1 MDSSIFNLPM
11 TASPVGDSPSQSSQ
25 SSQRDDVSQSSSLYE
40 PLGNYQSSWSHSQ
53 PSFDPFSAAP
63 APCSHDFF
71 PTPIQSTFPFE
82 SLPGQT
88 PWTQS
93 PAPGGTSATPI
104 YPSFDAL
111 SSPPTGIPASF
122 DMTSG
127 LTPMFG
133 AFSTITPTNESFSPA
148 SLPTTSRPGSVRG
161 YSAGSLPTLGNRR
174 RASTIMSLS
183 SASPVTPAHSYYPY
197 PSPHIFTQPSPH
209 QHLGQVQIQGQ
220 GQHVGSQQPENP
232 RIGRLFRQPS
242 APAFGETKRIF
253 HPSPGPAQG
262 GDGLHYYSGASSGA
276 SSISMGMG
284 MGFGIGGAMGIGME
298 PKPPRFKP
306 TKEQLDIL
314 IKSYEEDKNPD
325 GPTREALARQLGPE
339 VRPKT
344 LQIWFQNRRS
354 KSRAKERNAANVTP
368 TKLSTTSPN
377 ARQVSADERIGLSL
391 TSPSS
396 AGTEGGAGSMQ
407 YQAERDALRRLTRDN
422 STNLTILP
430 ITVLSIS
437 KWTRFLTPGT
447 GHTHPDL
454 GAAVSFSLPTPTL
467 HLYILHGS
475 LFRLDIPLS
484 PSTIQ
489 GLQATSNP
497 GVSLESVAVRF
508 QMIEGGEEFWGWQDG
523 MGWVRVG
530 DFTGGQA
537 GEGGKVELTGSKEVL
552 LPAFSRVQQI
562 VNPTAYPTPISS
574 ADLLSRHHTHP
585 PTDPSPSPW
594 RFPNSASP
602 SSTPTPELAGPPSAE
617 LQPRKSLGIF
627 TGMSHQRQRSFS
639 QPQFPTTSFLAE
651 LAAPPLP
658 LPLSQDSSTSGLQT
672 VLGTQHQGME
682 STSSVESGDVP
693 ETDLSGLEWLSTGG
707 ETSRSSYEAEEV
719 EGTDFVKQERLEG
732 RSP

>member
-1 MDSSIFNLPM
+1 
-11 TASPVGDSPSQSSQ
+11 
-25 SSQRDDVSQSSSLYE
+25 
-40 PLGNYQSSWSHSQ
+40 
-53 PSFDPFSAAP
+53 
-63 APCSHDFF
+63 
-71 PTPIQSTFPFE
+71 
-82 SLPGQT
+82 
-88 PWTQS
+88 
-93 PAPGGTSATPI
+93 
-104 YPSFDAL
+104 
-111 SSPPTGIPASF
+111 
-122 DMTSG
+122 MTSG

-133 AFSTITPTNESFSPA
+133 AFSTITPTNEPFSPT
-148 SLPTTSRPGSVRG
+148 SLPTTSRPRPVRG

-209 QHLGQVQIQGQ
+209 QHLAQVQIQG
-220 GQHVGSQQPENP
+220 QPENP

-242 APAFGETKRIF
+242 APAFGGETKRIF

-262 GDGLHYYSGASSGA
+262 GDGLHYYSGTSSGA

-298 PKPPRFKP
+298 PKPPRFRP

-314 IKSYEEDKNPD
+314 IKSYEENKNPD

-354 KSRAKERNAANVTP
+354 KSRAKERNAANGAP
-368 TKLSTTSPN
+368 TKLSTTCPN
-377 ARQVSADERIGLSL
+377 PRQLSADERIGLSL
-391 TSPSS
+391 ASPAS

-407 YQAERDALRRLTRDN
+407 TRAERDALRRLTRDN

-454 GAAVSFSLPTPTL
+454 GAAVSFSPTTPTL
-467 HLYILHGS
+467 HLYILHRT

-484 PSTIQ
+484 PSTVQ

-497 GVSLESVAVRF
+497 GVSLESVAVGF
-508 QMIEGGEEFWGWQDG
+508 QVVEGGVEFWGWQDG
-523 MGWVRVG
+523 MGWGREG

-537 GEGGKVELTGSKEVL
+537 GNGGKVELTGSKEVL

-562 VNPTAYPTPISS
+562 ITPTAYPTPISS
-574 ADLLSRHHTHP
+574 TDLLSRHHTHSQ
-585 PTDPSPSPW
+585 TDPSPSTW
-594 RFPNSASP
+594 RFPSSASP
-602 SSTPTPELAGPPSAE
+602 STTPTPELAGPPSAE
-617 LQPRKSLGIF
+617 LQPRPSRGTL

-658 LPLSQDSSTSGLQT
+658 LPQDIVSASGLQT

-682 STSSVESGDVP
+682 SISSVESGDAP
-693 ETDLSGLEWLSTGG
+693 ETDVSGLEWLSTGG
-707 ETSRSSYEAEEV
+707 ETSRSSYEAEDV
-719 EGTDFVKQERLEG
+719 EGAAFVKPERLEG

>member
-1 MDSSIFNLPM
+1 MDYSYFNLPM
-11 TASPVGDSPSQSSQ
+11 TASPAGDSPSQSSQ
-25 SSQRDDVSQSSSLYE
+25 SSQRDDGSQTSSLYE
-40 PLGNYQSSWSHSQ
+40 PSGNHQSSWSHSQ

-63 APCSHDFF
+63 TPCSHDFF
-71 PTPIQSTFPFE
+71 PTPIQQTFPFE
-82 SLPGQT
+82 NLPGQT
-88 PWTQS
+88 PWAQS
-93 PAPGGTSATPI
+93 PAPSGTSATPV

-111 SSPPTGIPASF
+111 SSPPTGIAASF

-133 AFSTITPTNESFSPA
+133 AFSTNEPFTPT
-148 SLPTTSRPGSVRG
+148 SLPTTSRPGPVRG

-220 GQHVGSQQPENP
+220 QHGSGQQPENP

-242 APAFGETKRIF
+242 APAFGEAKRIF

-314 IKSYEEDKNPD
+314 IKSYEENKNPD

-354 KSRAKERNAANVTP
+354 KSRAKERNAANVAP

-377 ARQVSADERIGLSL
+377 TRQLSAVERIGLPL
-391 TSPSS
+391 ASPAS

-407 YQAERDALRRLTRDN
+407 TQAERDALRRLTRDN
-422 STNLTILP
+422 STNLTLLP

-467 HLYILHGS
+467 HLYILHGN
-475 LFRLDIPLS
+475 LFRIDIPLS
-484 PSTIQ
+484 PSTVQ

-508 QMIEGGEEFWGWQDG
+508 QVVEGGVEFWGWQDG
-523 MGWVRVG
+523 MGWGRVG

-537 GEGGKVELTGSKEVL
+537 GNGGKVL

-562 VNPTAYPTPISS
+562 VTPTAYPTPISS
-574 ADLLSRHHTHP
+574 TDLLSRHHTHP
-585 PTDPSPSPW
+585 QTDPSLSPW

-602 SSTPTPELAGPPSAE
+602 SSTPTPEPAGPPSAE
-617 LQPRKSLGIF
+617 LQPRPSLGIF
-627 TGMSHQRQRSFS
+627 TGTSHQRQRSFS

-658 LPLSQDSSTSGLQT
+658 LPQDISPSGLQT

-682 STSSVESGDVP
+682 SISSVESGDVP
-693 ETDLSGLEWLSTGG
+693 ETDVSGLEWLSAGG
-707 ETSRSSYEAEEV
+707 ETSRSSYGAADV
-719 EGTDFVKQERLEG
+719 EGTAFVKHERLEG